1 MNVNLD
7 IKSGAENIFPKK
19 IVRTCFFDGALKNLR
34 AFREFAA
41 DINIRGARIERV
53 TRDQNSFEQL
63 VWVLMDDVAILKC
76 TWLRFISVA
85 DQIDRP
91 LFVRF
96 DEAPFQAAGKS
107 GSTAAAQARVF
118 DLIDNFAAR
127 YPQRLLQFF
136 VTAIA
141 QVTIDI
147 SRPI

>member
-19 IVRTCFFDGALKNLR
+19 IVRTCFFDGVLKNLR

-85 DQIDRP
+85 D
-91 LFVRF
+91 
-96 DEAPFQAAGKS
+96 
-107 GSTAAAQARVF
+107 
-118 DLIDNFAAR
+118 
-127 YPQRLLQFF
+127 
-136 VTAIA
+136 
-141 QVTIDI
+141 
-147 SRPI
+147 